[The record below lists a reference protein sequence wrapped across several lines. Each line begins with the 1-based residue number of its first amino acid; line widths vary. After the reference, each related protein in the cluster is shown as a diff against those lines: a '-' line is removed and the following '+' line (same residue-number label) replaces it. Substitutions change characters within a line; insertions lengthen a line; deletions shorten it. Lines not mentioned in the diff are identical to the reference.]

1 MSPQQNL
8 PSGGLWGNW
17 ALVALVFLVGAT
29 SQLAR
34 ILMGQYTKL
43 TVINIAAGAIGAG
56 IASIA
61 AVSLLTGTVGI
72 SPDLALGISGVV
84 GWLGGNT
91 MLALANTIEKRFGL
105 NLNVPEKTTR
115 DAPASP
121 PEDQQ

>member
-1 MSPQQNL
+1 MSPQQDL

-43 TVINIAAGAIGAG
+43 TAINIGAGAIGAG

-61 AVSLLTGTVGI
+61 AVSLLTGTVGL

-105 NLNVPEKTTR
+105 NLNVPERVKGGPE
-115 DAPASP
+115 APAG
-121 PEDQQ
+121 EEE